1 MKLQYEEI
9 QMKLVM
15 LSEQDVLTTSG
26 FEGEIDGDGFN
37 NPNGTTDPV
46 GDF

>member
-26 FEGEIDGDGFN
+26 FEGGDHEFE
-37 NPNGTTDPV
+37 NPNTTTNNE
-46 GDF
+46 DFTQ

>member
-9 QMKLVM
+9 QVKLVM
-15 LSEQDVLTTSG
+15 LSKQDVLTTSG
-26 FEGEIDGDGFN
+26 FNGGDHEFE
-37 NPNGTTDPV
+37 NPNGTSDPA